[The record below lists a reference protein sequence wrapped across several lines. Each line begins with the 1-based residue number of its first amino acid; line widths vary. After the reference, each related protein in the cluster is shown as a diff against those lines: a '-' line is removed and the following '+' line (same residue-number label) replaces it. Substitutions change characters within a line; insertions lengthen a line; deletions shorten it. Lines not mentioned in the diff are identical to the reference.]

1 MSHPADRAVTSAPES
16 LLPDGEARL
25 AAILQALIEELRC
38 GREPDVERAAV
49 AHPDLAD
56 ELRELWA
63 ASRIAE
69 EVARLP
75 WDESPTDDW
84 LSVTGRIR
92 LAGHPGALQ
101 AQRVGNHVLLEEVG
115 RGGMGVVYRA
125 RQGELGRIVA
135 LKRLLLGGSAS
146 PSSLARFR
154 AEAEAVARL
163 SHPHI
168 VPVHDV
174 GEDEGQPYF
183 VMTYI
188 EGTTLAL
195 RLADAPLS
203 PAEGARLL
211 TRVCRAVHYAH
222 SQGILH
228 RDLKPSNILID
239 LEGQPYVSDF
249 GLAKQFD
256 SEAGLT
262 ESGAILGTP
271 SYMAPEQ
278 ASKGRGPVGPA
289 SDVYGLG
296 AILYQMLTGKA
307 PFVAA
312 SPLETILLVLEQ
324 DPVPPRVINPK
335 IPLDLEM
342 IALKCLQKS
351 ADQRY
356 PSAAALAD
364 DLDAFLAGERVS
376 ARSTSLGSLA
386 ARLLG
391 DTHHADVLEN
401 WGTLWICHSVALVVF
416 FGLTNVLLWRG
427 VTSRWPYVSIFTLG
441 LGAWAALFWTLR
453 RRGGPIRFVERQLA
467 HIWGAG
473 VLGINLIF
481 LVEWLLRLPVLSLST
496 MFAVTNGM
504 LFMIK
509 GGILSGC
516 FYPQAAL
523 TLLAIFP
530 MAAFPRFAPLI
541 FGLVSAY
548 CFFQTGLKYHLR
560 HREALRLL
568 RHSGPIEPTGANSG
582 T

>member
-1 MSHPADRAVTSAPES
+1 MTASPKRVNTPEPEDFPS
-16 LLPDGEARL
+16 DSESRL
-25 AAILQALIEELRC
+25 AALLQGLIDEFRD
-38 GREPDVERAAV
+38 GREPDVERTAL
-49 AHPDLAD
+49 AHPELAE
-56 ELRELWA
+56 ELLHLWE
-63 ASRIAE
+63 ASRLAE
-69 EVARLP
+69 EVARSA
-75 WDESPTDDW
+75 WEESPTDDW
-84 LSVTGRIR
+84 VSVR
-92 LAGHPGALQ
+92 AGSRPAAREEVHVP
-101 AQRVGNHVLLEEVG
+101 RVGNHVLLDEIG

-135 LKRLLLGGSAS
+135 LKCLLGGSVS

-154 AEAEAVARL
+154 AEADAVARL

-174 GEDEGQPYF
+174 GEEEGQPFF

-188 EGTTLAL
+188 EGTTLAR
-195 RLADAPLS
+195 RLADAPPS
-203 PAEGARLL
+203 PLEGARLL

-222 SQGILH
+222 TQGILH

-278 ASKGRGPVGPA
+278 ASRGRGSVGPA

-307 PFVAA
+307 PFVAS
-312 SPLETILLVLEQ
+312 SPVETILLVLEQ

-335 IPLDLEM
+335 MPLDLEM

-356 PSAAALAD
+356 PSAAAMAD

-401 WGTLWICHSVALVVF
+401 WGMLWIYHSIALVVF

-441 LGAWAALFWTLR
+441 LGAWAAVFWTLR

-509 GGILSGC
+509 GGVLSGC

-530 MAAFPRFAPLI
+530 MAAFPHFAPLI

-560 HREALRLL
+560 HRQAERLA
-568 RHSGPIEPTGANSG
+568 R
-582 T
+582 